1 MQERWRIIG
10 LSFSWCDLPKN
21 LARLSR
27 LKTPNESIPTIAEQP
42 RRGCKPLN
50 LFSQNVDTNRP
61 FQFQKCRQLF
71 IGSHNE
77 TLPVAAMR
85 VRGPRSCALWNR
97 RTRGFLAS
105 QTLPYNSRVREGGQ
119 T

>member
-1 MQERWRIIG
+1 MQGRWRIIG

-61 FQFQKCRQLF
+61 FQFQKSSQLF
-71 IGSHNE
+71 IRVHNE
-77 TLPVAAMR
+77 TFSVVAMR
-85 VRGPRSCALWNR
+85 VGNPDWSPVGINCCDAAP
-97 RTRGFLAS
+97 TP
-105 QTLPYNSRVREGGQ
+105 T
-119 T
+119 